1 MFRRE
6 TLGDAD
12 DESDLIKMQVGGRH
26 GGTHGVRVRSSL
38 ITTSHHD
45 HYLPLMI
52 VKEEFLARKGTS
64 SAKVQRVKPTV
75 DGAIYAIWMGGAVSC
90 PCSNVFLQFFDN
102 RQQFDFKP
110 FV

>member
-1 MFRRE
+1 
-6 TLGDAD
+6 
-12 DESDLIKMQVGGRH
+12 
-26 GGTHGVRVRSSL
+26 
-38 ITTSHHD
+38 
-45 HYLPLMI
+45 MI